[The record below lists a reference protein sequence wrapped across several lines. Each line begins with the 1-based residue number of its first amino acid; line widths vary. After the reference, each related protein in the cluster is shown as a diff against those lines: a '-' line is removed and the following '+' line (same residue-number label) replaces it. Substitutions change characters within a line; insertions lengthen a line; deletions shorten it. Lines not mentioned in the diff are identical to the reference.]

1 MNEQQVGISQRVL
14 ASCSTTSAPS
24 GPVTVRAAT
33 SGSIDGSFARIC
45 SLEIALSSESIEVS
59 TPLMSRSATSDA
71 RDALAS

>member
-1 MNEQQVGISQRVL
+1 MGIAQRVL
-14 ASCSTTSAPS
+14 ALCSTTSAPS

-59 TPLMSRSATSDA
+59 TPLMSRSATSGA